1 LVVAGCSGSEE
12 PANRPPTADAR
23 GPSTIFIGEAARLN
37 GASSSDPDGDVLTHR
52 WSFTEQPVGSTAT
65 LSGGARSSFTPD
77 VAGTYVVELVVND
90 GSSDS
95 APSMLTLITEN
106 RAPTAH
112 AGVSRMVDV
121 GQIVPLDGGQST
133 DPDGDALSYEWRLTD
148 RPATSSAAIAQPDA
162 VTTELSVDVR
172 GTYDL
177 QLVVRDGALAS
188 APATIA
194 ILAGVQ
200 STPPIAEAGPDQS
213 VSVGALVQLDG
224 TGSSDVDGDPLT
236 FRWTLTARPPN
247 SNATFD
253 DDSVATP
260 SFGADVQG
268 NYIAELVVSD
278 PFSSSPPDT
287 VAITAADAPGVIGPS
302 TFDSASVHRVGS
314 LVTGGDRIVAVHT
327 AGGLSGPMPENPGY
341 VAIRPTDGRLLYAHP
356 IAAGDWALRVL
367 TPDPLLLDPM
377 TGRWSA
383 PANAIDNDREI
394 GTPRCVGGLSHFLI
408 HPMTGEVYYACSSD
422 YFRGNSSIATCI
434 GQGEFYVRG
443 IDVDGALL
451 CESAT
456 RYANMTHPIVG
467 LDGQFLASR
476 AKPGGG
482 WWVATRLANDRLAR
496 FSITAGGVA
505 TRDGDYPDPEP
516 TYRLSTGRGPRGQL
530 DGEGRYHRIVTIP
543 NVARIIR
550 FENDFSTITVALAS
564 ADDPLDSR
572 YAQKGLVTAADGR

>member
-268 NYIAELVVSD
+268 NYIAALVVSD
-278 PFSSSPPDT
+278 PF
-287 VAITAADAPGVIGPS
+287 
-302 TFDSASVHRVGS
+302 
-314 LVTGGDRIVAVHT
+314 
-327 AGGLSGPMPENPGY
+327 
-341 VAIRPTDGRLLYAHP
+341 
-356 IAAGDWALRVL
+356 
-367 TPDPLLLDPM
+367 
-377 TGRWSA
+377 
-383 PANAIDNDREI
+383 
-394 GTPRCVGGLSHFLI
+394 
-408 HPMTGEVYYACSSD
+408 
-422 YFRGNSSIATCI
+422 
-434 GQGEFYVRG
+434 
-443 IDVDGALL
+443 
-451 CESAT
+451 
-456 RYANMTHPIVG
+456 
-467 LDGQFLASR
+467 
-476 AKPGGG
+476 
-482 WWVATRLANDRLAR
+482 
-496 FSITAGGVA
+496 
-505 TRDGDYPDPEP
+505 
-516 TYRLSTGRGPRGQL
+516 
-530 DGEGRYHRIVTIP
+530 
-543 NVARIIR
+543 
-550 FENDFSTITVALAS
+550 
-564 ADDPLDSR
+564 
-572 YAQKGLVTAADGR
+572 